1 MDAKPRL
8 MDQMRDRPRTLHY
21 SFRTEQQYLF
31 WVRRFVVFSSRR
43 HPATMGATE
52 VEGRVPRSGVR
63 VVSPDQVGL
72 VLS

>member
-8 MDQMRDRPRTLHY
+8 MDQMRDRLRTLHY

-43 HPATMGATE
+43 HPATMGAT
-52 VEGRVPRSGVR
+52 
-63 VVSPDQVGL
+63 
-72 VLS
+72 